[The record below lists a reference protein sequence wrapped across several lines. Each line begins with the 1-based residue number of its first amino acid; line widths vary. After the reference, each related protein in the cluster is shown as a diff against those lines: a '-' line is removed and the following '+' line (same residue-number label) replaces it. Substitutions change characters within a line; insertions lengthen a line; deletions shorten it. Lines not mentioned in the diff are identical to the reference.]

1 MWKIKNFELEGKIV
15 IFKTI
20 ATSKIVFQLLIK
32 TFSKQSVNEFKKHKR
47 DFSGKTLLPRKNI
60 KLFVMTV
67 KLEDLK
73 RLISQRKL

>member
-32 TFSKQSVNEFKKHKR
+32 TFSNLKR

-73 RLISQRKL
+73 KLISQRKL